1 MDTTI
6 KVDAA
11 VRDRLA
17 VIARERGVTVR
28 DLVAELSNGTPT
40 AAELR
45 ERADSAARYLRSRL
59 GVDLDA
65 DDISA
70 GERFWQGIASGVAP
84 STLDG
89 VVRPPATPRG

>member
-6 KVDAA
+6 KVDAV

-17 VIARERGVTVR
+17 TIARERGMTVR

-45 ERADSAARYLRSRL
+45 ERAASAARYLRSRI
-59 GVDLDA
+59 GVDLDG
-65 DDISA
+65 DDVSA
-70 GERFWQGIASGVAP
+70 GEDFWRDVESGAVP
-84 STLDG
+84 STLD
-89 VVRPPATPRG
+89 RAASSDDPRA